1 MQMKEEYNDIDGLIT
16 SYLSGNLDKA
26 SFSELQK
33 WTMESEANRIYV
45 RNKLELWFSSG
56 VSGSVEPFD
65 EDAAFTLFQQR
76 AAIFPKK
83 EKPAKR
89 SFSWKMLYRVAA
101 VLLVLL
107 VPFATYYQGKHT
119 VKQDFSDIVVEASLG
134 THTKLNLPD
143 GSLVWLNAGSK
154 VTYSQGFGV
163 DDRKLTLEGE
173 GYFEVA
179 HNEKVPFEVCTKEV
193 NLRVLGTK
201 FNFKNYSND
210 EEVMISL
217 VEGKVALQNGIKA
230 MEELYLEPNERM
242 VLNKLTGEMVKS
254 KANVE
259 YANIWRDNK
268 LFFDEELLEDIAK
281 KLMRSYDVR
290 IEVADSLRD
299 RRFYG
304 DFMINKNTIEEV
316 LETIASTSR
325 MNYRYENGKYILY

>member
-1 MQMKEEYNDIDGLIT
+1 MLNHLMKMRL
-16 SYLSGNLDKA
+16 LLC
-26 SFSELQK
+26 
-33 WTMESEANRIYV
+33 
-45 RNKLELWFSSG
+45 FSSG
-56 VSGSVEPFD
+56 QLYSRKRKAGKTFFLLENVISCGCCAFGIISSFCHLLSGKTYSKTE
-65 EDAAFTLFQQR
+65 LFGYSGG
-76 AAIFPKK
+76 
-83 EKPAKR
+83 
-89 SFSWKMLYRVAA
+89 SFIRY
-101 VLLVLL
+101 
-107 VPFATYYQGKHT
+107 TY
-119 VKQDFSDIVVEASLG
+119 
-134 THTKLNLPD
+134 KLNLPD

-268 LFFDEELLEDIAK
+268 LF
-281 KLMRSYDVR
+281 LMKSC
-290 IEVADSLRD
+290 
-299 RRFYG
+299 
-304 DFMINKNTIEEV
+304 
-316 LETIASTSR
+316 
-325 MNYRYENGKYILY
+325 

>member
-1 MQMKEEYNDIDGLIT
+1 M
-16 SYLSGNLDKA
+16 
-26 SFSELQK
+26 
-33 WTMESEANRIYV
+33 
-45 RNKLELWFSSG
+45 
-56 VSGSVEPFD
+56 
-65 EDAAFTLFQQR
+65 
-76 AAIFPKK
+76 
-83 EKPAKR
+83 
-89 SFSWKMLYRVAA
+89 
-101 VLLVLL
+101 
-107 VPFATYYQGKHT
+107 
-119 VKQDFSDIVVEASLG
+119 
-134 THTKLNLPD
+134 
-143 GSLVWLNAGSK
+143 
-154 VTYSQGFGV
+154 
-163 DDRKLTLEGE
+163 
-173 GYFEVA
+173 
-179 HNEKVPFEVCTKEV
+179 

-325 MNYRYENGKYILY
+325 MNYRCSICTSLIINSIAL